1 MRTLITLLVLLF
13 VSQAHAQPS
22 GSGDITLTIFRSL
35 DLNATDVDVKT
46 TRGRV
51 YGWFLQ
57 NTSAGVRYF
66 KLYNAT
72 AANVTV
78 GSTTPVMTIGL
89 PAGASANVM
98 SPIGILFTTAIS
110 AACVTGVA
118 DSSAVAPG
126 ANECVAN
133 IFYK

>member
-1 MRTLITLLVLLF
+1 MRTLITILALLF
-13 VSQAHAQPS
+13 ASQAYAQPS
-22 GSGDITLTIFRSL
+22 PSDTSLNIFRTVDL
-35 DLNATDVDVKT
+35 DEADVAVKA
-46 TRGRV
+46 TRGQV

-72 AANVTV
+72 AASVTV
-78 GSTTPVMTIGL
+78 GTTTPVITIGL

-98 SPIGILFTTAIS
+98 SPMGILFSTAIT

-118 DSSAVAPG
+118 DNSAGAPG

>member
-1 MRTLITLLVLLF
+1 MRILLSLLVFFLTF
-13 VSQAHAQPS
+13 NAVAQPS
-22 GSGDITLTIFRSL
+22 PSDTSLSIFKNVDL
-35 DLNATDVDVKT
+35 DEADVAVKAG
-46 TRGRV
+46 RGQV

-78 GSTTPVMTIGL
+78 GTTTPVITIGL

-98 SPIGILFTTAIS
+98 SPMGILFSTAIT

-118 DSSAVAPG
+118 DNSTGAPG